1 MTNKNLMRRTELAEL
16 TGELVKPKQSMKTLP
31 VIRVK
36 GNEVI
41 FKDGNSIVDRC
52 SLDKFRKALSE
63 CGLDYM
69 AGQLEIAD
77 RSMVDKKVGNNTAR
91 NMIYDWR
98 KDEQEYMV
106 LSASDKLNHLELI
119 GEERANDLIS
129 RIHARMDKQRKLE
142 SK

>member
-1 MTNKNLMRRTELAEL
+1 MMNGKLAKAEIV
-16 TGELVKPKQSMKTLP
+16 TSGKLVKSRQSMKTLP

-52 SLDKFRKALSE
+52 SLSKFRKALSE

-69 AGQLEIAD
+69 ASQLEIAE
-77 RSMVDKKVGNNTAR
+77 RSMVDKKVGNESAR
-91 NMIYDWR
+91 NMIYGWR

-106 LSASDKLNHLELI
+106 LSANDKLAHLELI
-119 GEERANDLIS
+119 GEEKTKDLIS
-129 RIHARMDKQRKLE
+129 RIHARMNNQNKLE

>member
-1 MTNKNLMRRTELAEL
+1 MSSK
-16 TGELVKPKQSMKTLP
+16 LVKSKAAITGKIVKPRQSMKTLP
-31 VIRVK
+31 VIRIK

-52 SLDKFRKALSE
+52 SLDKFRKVLSE

-69 AGQLEIAD
+69 ASQLEIAD
-77 RSMVDKKVGNNTAR
+77 RSMVDVKVGNDTAR
-91 NMIYDWR
+91 NMIYGWR

-106 LSASDKLNHLELI
+106 LSANDKLDHLEMI
-119 GEERANDLIS
+119 GEEKTKDLIG
-129 RIHARMDKQRKLE
+129 RIHARMNKQDKLE